1 MKNLAPLFLLLFF
14 FACKKDE
21 VTHPDI
27 ITGLVAN
34 MPLNG
39 SAFDSISGTTG
50 LGHHITP
57 ASDRH
62 NMPNQS
68 VLFSRIDSS
77 YIDFGDLATL
87 SFPGNQFT
95 ISCWINVVDTEKTL
109 AILSKRGVTGPWE
122 YSLDNHF
129 NTAVLNLDNWLPDGS
144 TSVYGTDPLQASAFF
159 PVMAWE
165 HIAYVADGTTLK
177 VYVNGV
183 LQGGTD
189 QHNAGLSLADTDAPF
204 VIGNGGGY
212 GQNYYFNGCVD
223 DLRVYNIALSTET
236 IQYLAQL

>member
-39 SAFDSISGTTG
+39 SAFDSITGTTG

-87 SFPGNQFT
+87 SFPNNQFT
-95 ISCWINVVDTEKTL
+95 ISCWIN
-109 AILSKRGVTGPWE
+109 
-122 YSLDNHF
+122 
-129 NTAVLNLDNWLPDGS
+129 
-144 TSVYGTDPLQASAFF
+144 
-159 PVMAWE
+159 
-165 HIAYVADGTTLK
+165 
-177 VYVNGV
+177 
-183 LQGGTD
+183 
-189 QHNAGLSLADTDAPF
+189 
-204 VIGNGGGY
+204 
-212 GQNYYFNGCVD
+212 
-223 DLRVYNIALSTET
+223 
-236 IQYLAQL
+236 